1 MSGVSGIFASMA
13 ELAKQ
18 YGLDKAVKKAGGA
31 KGRVLASVLFQTQ
44 GASVSLAYNYGNN
57 GRDML
62 KAGVSVGIEI
72 FAGSVVTAL
81 IPASAPVLVFVGIAA
96 IASVG
101 ISLFLNTQIG
111 KNTIDLVVDKLQ
123 SFFSLFDSN
132 PNRYEL
138 ILNPNLESQDYQSL
152 IELLLDTNSTA
163 KDIDSLLHSFPHY
176 LQDSKQPLKSNN
188 TESNPTQSNTTTTTK
203 TPKANTGST
212 DSKTLTPNNNNQ
224 TPNTFPFSLQIKD
237 YNTFTPLSNKQI
249 QITNID
255 SKQIY
260 TQTTDSRGYV
270 SFHIKEF
277 RVEPV
282 DDKIQNFLARFC
294 FYCIAIFLCLS
305 APLLA
310 DSNSFILN
318 PLKASSFEKSK
329 ECDIT
334 KKGNICEITFRI
346 PLDLW
351 RVWDKNNQHIDI
363 GLYF

>member
-1 MSGVSGIFASMA
+1 M
-13 ELAKQ
+13 
-18 YGLDKAVKKAGGA
+18 
-31 KGRVLASVLFQTQ
+31 
-44 GASVSLAYNYGNN
+44 N
-57 GRDML
+57 
-62 KAGVSVGIEI
+62 
-72 FAGSVVTAL
+72 AL
-81 IPASAPVLVFVGIAA
+81 MI
-96 IASVG
+96 
-101 ISLFLNTQIG
+101 
-111 KNTIDLVVDKLQ
+111 KNTSSGTI
-123 SFFSLFDSN
+123 SYN
-132 PNRYEL
+132 PTHPYA
-138 ILNPNLESQDYQSL
+138 NPQRSLESKDYQSL

-176 LQDSKQPLKSNN
+176 LQDSKQLLESNN
-188 TESNPTQSNTTTTTK
+188 TDSNPTQSNITPTTK
-203 TPKANTGST
+203 SPKANTGST

-224 TPNTFPFSLQIKD
+224 TPNTFPFSLHIKD

-260 TQTTDSRGYV
+260 TQTTDSRGHV

-282 DDKIQNFLARFC
+282 DDKIQNFLAMFY